1 MIGLGRSDWRMMNDR
16 TVTPFEPGRIQEESG
31 ADTFRGELLSAH
43 AVRCGNLW
51 LANAQVYND
60 GAAEIELLCSL
71 NPQTGRW
78 DAEIYY
84 YSFERA
90 VTALRE
96 YEETGNI
103 PEGE

>member
-1 MIGLGRSDWRMMNDR
+1 MAGR
-16 TVTPFEPGRIQEESG
+16 TTTELAPGQIFSASG

-43 AVRCGNLW
+43 AVRCANLW
-51 LANAQVYND
+51 LAHATVYND
-60 GAAEIELLCSL
+60 GAAEIEILCSL
-71 NPQTGRW
+71 NPGANRW
-78 DAEIYY
+78 DAEVYY

-90 VTALRE
+90 VAALRE

>member
-1 MIGLGRSDWRMMNDR
+1 MAGRTMTAMAPGDILNDD
-16 TVTPFEPGRIQEESG
+16 G

-43 AVRCGNLW
+43 AVRCENLW
-51 LANAQVYND
+51 LAQATVYSD
-60 GAAEIELLCSL
+60 GAAEIEIRCSL
-71 NPQTGRW
+71 NPASGRW
-78 DAEIYY
+78 DAEVYY
-84 YSFERA
+84 YSFDRA

>member
-1 MIGLGRSDWRMMNDR
+1 MAGRTTTEMLPGQIFSDA
-16 TVTPFEPGRIQEESG
+16 G

-43 AVRCGNLW
+43 AVRCAELW
-51 LANAQVYND
+51 FAQATVYSD
-60 GAAEIELLCSL
+60 GAAEIEIFCSH
-71 NPQTGRW
+71 NPRTGRW
-78 DAEIYY
+78 DADIYY

-90 VTALRE
+90 VAALRE

>member
-1 MIGLGRSDWRMMNDR
+1 MAGRTTTAMD
-16 TVTPFEPGRIQEESG
+16 PGQILTDAG

-43 AVRCGNLW
+43 AVRCQNFW
-51 LANAQVYND
+51 LATATVYHD
-60 GAAEIELLCSL
+60 GAAEIAIWCSL
-71 NPQTGRW
+71 NPAHGRW

-84 YSFERA
+84 FSFEQAIR
-90 VTALRE
+90 ALRE

>member
-1 MIGLGRSDWRMMNDR
+1 MAGR
-16 TVTPFEPGRIQEESG
+16 TTTELAPGQILSEAGAES
-31 ADTFRGELLSAH
+31 FRGELLSAR

-51 LANAQVYND
+51 LAQATVYSD
-60 GAAEIELLCSL
+60 GAAEIEILCSL
-71 NPQTGRW
+71 DLLGGRW
-78 DAEIYY
+78 AAEIYY

-90 VTALRE
+90 VAALRE

>member
-1 MIGLGRSDWRMMNDR
+1 MAGGTATQIDPGHIFSDA
-16 TVTPFEPGRIQEESG
+16 G
-31 ADTFRGELLSAH
+31 ADVFRGELLSARTL
-43 AVRCGNLW
+43 RCADLW
-51 LANAQVYND
+51 MARAQVYND
-60 GAAEIELLCSL
+60 GAAEIEILCSYD
-71 NPQTGRW
+71 PRVDRW

>member
-1 MIGLGRSDWRMMNDR
+1 MAGMTMTLMERGQILSD
-16 TVTPFEPGRIQEESG
+16 SG

-43 AVRCGNLW
+43 SVRCGDLW
-51 LANAQVYND
+51 LVHATVYSD
-60 GAAEIELLCSL
+60 GAAEIEMRCSM
-71 NPQTGRW
+71 NSGSGRW

-90 VTALRE
+90 VQALRE

>member
-1 MIGLGRSDWRMMNDR
+1 MAGRTTLEMK
-16 TVTPFEPGRIQEESG
+16 PGQIFSNPG
-31 ADTFRGELLSAH
+31 ADTFRSELLSAH
-43 AVRCGNLW
+43 TVRCEDLW
-51 LANAQVYND
+51 MASAQVYSD
-60 GAAEIELLCSL
+60 GAAEIEILCSFD
-71 NPQTGRW
+71 TRVDRW

>member
-1 MIGLGRSDWRMMNDR
+1 MASRTETAMTLGHILTDA
-16 TVTPFEPGRIQEESG
+16 G

-43 AVRCGNLW
+43 VVRCGNLW
-51 LANAQVYND
+51 LAEATVYSD
-60 GAAEIELLCSL
+60 GAAEIEIRCSHE
-71 NPQTGRW
+71 PAHGRW
-78 DAEIYY
+78 AADVYY

-90 VTALRE
+90 IAALRE

>member
-1 MIGLGRSDWRMMNDR
+1 MAGRTETAMA
-16 TVTPFEPGRIQEESG
+16 PGQILTDAG

-43 AVRCGNLW
+43 SVRCGNLW
-51 LANAQVYND
+51 LAEATVYSD
-60 GAAEIELLCSL
+60 GAAEIEIRCSHE
-71 NPQTGRW
+71 PGRGRW
-78 DAEIYY
+78 AVDVYY

>member
-1 MIGLGRSDWRMMNDR
+1 MA
-16 TVTPFEPGRIQEESG
+16 GRITTAMAPGQIFTDAG
-31 ADTFRGELLSAH
+31 ADSFRSELLSAH

-51 LANAQVYND
+51 LAQATIYND

-71 NPQTGRW
+71 NPVTDQW
-78 DAEIYY
+78 DAGIYY

-90 VTALRE
+90 VAALRE

>member
-1 MIGLGRSDWRMMNDR
+1 MAGRTETAMDRGQIMSDA
-16 TVTPFEPGRIQEESG
+16 G

-43 AVRCGNLW
+43 TVRCGNLW
-51 LANAQVYND
+51 LANATVYSD
-60 GAAEIELLCSL
+60 GAAEIEIRCSL
-71 NPQTGRW
+71 DKTRSRW

-90 VTALRE
+90 VKALRE

>member
-1 MIGLGRSDWRMMNDR
+1 MMNDR
-16 TVTPFEPGRIQEESG
+16 TVTMLDPGRIQEDAG

-43 AVRCGNLW
+43 AVRCGDLW
-51 LANAQVYND
+51 MANAQVYHD

-71 NPQTGRW
+71 NPKTGRW

-84 YSFERA
+84 YSFEQA
-90 VTALRE
+90 IIALRE
-96 YEETGNI
+96 YEATGNI

>member
-1 MIGLGRSDWRMMNDR
+1 MAGGTATMIAPGLIFTEAGS
-16 TVTPFEPGRIQEESG
+16 
-31 ADTFRGELLSAH
+31 DTFRSELLSARTL
-43 AVRCGNLW
+43 RCANLW
-51 LANAQVYND
+51 MARAQVYSD
-60 GAAEIELLCSL
+60 GAAEIEILCSYD
-71 NPQTGRW
+71 PRVDRW

>member
-1 MIGLGRSDWRMMNDR
+1 MGGRTMTAMVPGQILNDD
-16 TVTPFEPGRIQEESG
+16 G

-43 AVRCGNLW
+43 SVRCDSLW
-51 LANAQVYND
+51 EAQATVYSD
-60 GAAEIELLCSL
+60 GAAEIEILCSL
-71 NPQTGRW
+71 NQTTGRW
-78 DAEIYY
+78 DAEVYY

-90 VTALRE
+90 VNAIRE

>member
-1 MIGLGRSDWRMMNDR
+1 MAGRTTTELAPGQILSD
-16 TVTPFEPGRIQEESG
+16 SG
-31 ADTFRGELLSAH
+31 ANTFRGELLSAH
-43 AVRCGNLW
+43 AVRCANLW
-51 LANAQVYND
+51 LAQATVYSD
-60 GAAEIELLCSL
+60 GAAEIEILCSL
-71 NPQTGRW
+71 NPIFDRW

-90 VTALRE
+90 VMALRE

>member
-1 MIGLGRSDWRMMNDR
+1 MAGRTTTEIVPGQIFSD
-16 TVTPFEPGRIQEESG
+16 VG

-43 AVRCGNLW
+43 AVRCADLW
-51 LANAQVYND
+51 LAQATVYSD
-60 GAAEIELLCSL
+60 GAAEIEILCSRDAR
-71 NPQTGRW
+71 TDRW
-78 DAEIYY
+78 DADVYY

>member
-1 MIGLGRSDWRMMNDR
+1 MAPGQILSDA
-16 TVTPFEPGRIQEESG
+16 G

-43 AVRCGNLW
+43 AVRCADLW
-51 LANAQVYND
+51 LAQATIYSD
-60 GAAEIELLCSL
+60 GAAEIEILCSRD
-71 NPQTGRW
+71 GRTTRW
-78 DAEIYY
+78 AADVYY

-90 VTALRE
+90 VAALRE